1 MRPDPVREPVHRTIR
16 CKAGPLS
23 ASAAT
28 VADLLREAK
37 RLLARAPFSPS
48 PREAH
53 LLLGRV
59 LGLSEASLL
68 ARDER
73 PVVPAEESAFRRLLE
88 RRLTGEPVAYVLG
101 EREFYGRAFAVDR
114 RVLVPRPETEHLVET
129 ALALELPEDARV
141 LDVGVGSGAIA
152 ATLALER
159 PGWRLTASELA
170 PGALEVAAANARRL
184 GARLH
189 LVAADLAAGLDLTP
203 FDLLV
208 SNPPYVAR
216 SEAPDLSP
224 EVTRFE
230 PDAALYGT
238 PREEHGETPDDGTAL
253 TARLLRQAE
262 GLRPGTPVVLEIGGT
277 RASAVRT
284 LAADGPWR
292 LERVVRDYA
301 GFDRVVV
308 LRRL

>member
-1 MRPDPVREPVHRTIR
+1 MSLDPICEPVRR
-16 CKAGPLS
+16 KAGPLS
-23 ASAAT
+23 ASAST
-28 VADLLREAK
+28 IADLLGEAK
-37 RLLARAPFSPS
+37 RLLVRAPFSPS

-59 LGLSEASLL
+59 LGLSEAALL
-68 ARDER
+68 ARTER
-73 PVVPAEESAFRRLLE
+73 RVSRAEEAAFRKVLE
-88 RRLTGEPVAYVLG
+88 RRLTGEPVAYLLG
-101 EREFYGRAFAVDR
+101 EREFYGRPFAVDR

-129 ALALELPEDARV
+129 VLALELPEHARV

-152 ATLALER
+152 GTLALER
-159 PGWRLTASELA
+159 PGWSVTATEIA
-170 PGALEVAAANARRL
+170 PGALAVSAANARRL
-184 GARLH
+184 GARLG
-189 LVAADLAAGLDLTP
+189 LVAADLVAGLDLFP

-216 SEAPDLSP
+216 SEAPDLSL

-238 PREEHGETPDDGTAL
+238 HPAEPGEASDDGTAL

-262 GLRPGTPVVLEIGGT
+262 ALRPGTPVVLEIGSA
-277 RASAVRT
+277 RAAAVRE
-284 LAADGPWR
+284 LAAAGPWR
-292 LERVVRDYA
+292 LERVVPDYA

>member
-1 MRPDPVREPVHRTIR
+1 MRAEPIRESVHRTIR

-59 LGLSEASLL
+59 LGLSEAALL

-73 PVVPAEESAFRRLLE
+73 PVSPAEESAFRRLLD
-88 RRLTGEPVAYVLG
+88 RRLTGEPMAYVLG
-101 EREFYGRAFAVDR
+101 EREFFGRTFAVDR

-129 ALALELPEDARV
+129 VLALELPEDARV
-141 LDVGVGSGAIA
+141 LDVGSGSGAIA
-152 ATLALER
+152 VTLALER
-159 PGWRLTASELA
+159 PGWCLTASELA
-170 PGALEVAAANARRL
+170 PGALAVAAANARRL
-184 GARLH
+184 GARLG
-189 LVAADLAAGLDLTP
+189 LVATDLGTALDLGA
-203 FDLLV
+203 FDLVV
-208 SNPPYVAR
+208 SNPPYIAR

-230 PDAALYGT
+230 PEAALYGT
-238 PREEHGETPDDGTAL
+238 PRGQRPGDPDDGTLL

-262 GLRPGTPVVLEIGGT
+262 GLRPGTPVALEIGGG
-277 RASAVRT
+277 RASAVRA
-284 LAADGPWR
+284 LAAAGPWR

>member
-1 MRPDPVREPVHRTIR
+1 MSLDPICEPVRR
-16 CKAGPLS
+16 KAGPLS
-23 ASAAT
+23 ASAST
-28 VADLLREAK
+28 IADLLREAK
-37 RLLARAPFSPS
+37 PLLARAPFSPS

-59 LGLSEASLL
+59 LGLSEAALL
-68 ARDER
+68 ARTER
-73 PVVPAEESAFRRLLE
+73 RVSRTAAAAFRKLLE
-88 RRLTGEPVAYVLG
+88 RRLTGEPVAYLLG
-101 EREFYGRAFAVDR
+101 EREFYGRPFAVDR

-129 ALALELPEDARV
+129 VLALGLPEDARV

-159 PGWRLTASELA
+159 PGWSVTATEIA
-170 PGALEVAAANARRL
+170 PGALAVAAANARRL
-184 GARLH
+184 EARLG
-189 LVAADLAAGLDLTP
+189 LVAADLVAGLDLRP

-238 PREEHGETPDDGTAL
+238 RPAEPGEASDDGTAL

-262 GLRPGTPVVLEIGGT
+262 ALRPGTPVVLEIGSA
-277 RASAVRT
+277 RAAAVRE
-284 LAADGPWR
+284 LAAAGPWR